1 MKNYNRYGLI
11 PALAAAALALG
22 SCNESIRTYDGQTGI
37 YFAMLQS
44 GSDEENPR
52 YTADSSLPFAL
63 LPSGTDEQTL
73 QLRVKVI
80 GSVADYPRAFAFR
93 TVADR
98 TTAQEGHDY
107 ELPEGD
113 CVVAAGEVYGYIPIR
128 FFRRAS
134 LDGKE
139 LTLTLELLP
148 NEQFDLPLSAWLP
161 VNGTETV
168 GTDVLR
174 HTVTVSDKYVRLD
187 GWSDQ
192 FYGPYSDKKIK
203 LMCSVFDL
211 TLADFQPDAL
221 SYVERKVLG
230 QNFRRYLDGEER
242 AGRTVYEDY
251 LDGEGNPVKMES
263 GPDSAE

>member
-1 MKNYNRYGLI
+1 MKNYRYGLI
-11 PALAAAALALG
+11 TMLAAAALTLG
-22 SCNESIRTYDGQTGI
+22 ACNESIRTYDGRTGV

-52 YTADSSLPFAL
+52 YTAGSSVPFAL

-80 GSVADYPRAFAFR
+80 GAVADYPRALADR
-93 TVADR
+93 PVADR
-98 TTAQEGHDY
+98 TTAEEGHDY

-113 CVVAAGEVYGYIPIR
+113 CVVEAGEVYGYIPIR

-148 NEQFDLPLSAWLP
+148 NEQFDLPLSEWLP

-168 GTDVLR
+168 GTDILR
-174 HTVTVSDKYVRLD
+174 HTVTVSDKYVRLE

-192 FYGPYSDKKIK
+192 FYGTYSDKKIK

-221 SYVERKVLG
+221 SYIERKVLG
-230 QNFRRYLDGEER
+230 QNFRRYLDEEER

-251 LDGEGNPVKMES
+251 LDEEGNPVKMES
-263 GPDSAE
+263 GPDSAK

>member
-1 MKNYNRYGLI
+1 MKNYRYGLI
-11 PALAAAALALG
+11 TTFAAAALGLG
-22 SCNESIRTYDGQTGI
+22 ACDESIRTYDGRTGV

-52 YTADSSLPFAL
+52 YTVDSSVPFAL

-80 GSVADYPRAFAFR
+80 GAVTDYPRVFAYH

-98 TTAQEGHDY
+98 TTAEEGRDY

-113 CVVAAGEVYGYIPIR
+113 CVVEAGEVYGYIPIR

-148 NEQFDLPLSAWLP
+148 NEQFDLPLSEWLP
-161 VNGTETV
+161 VTGTETE
-168 GTDVLR
+168 GTDILR
-174 HTVTVSDKYVRLD
+174 HTVTVSDKYVRLE

-192 FYGPYSDKKIK
+192 FYGTYSDKKIK

-221 SYVERKVLG
+221 SYIERKVLG
-230 QNFRRYLDGEER
+230 QNFRRYLDEEEL

-263 GPDSAE
+263 GPDSAK

>member
-1 MKNYNRYGLI
+1 
-11 PALAAAALALG
+11 
-22 SCNESIRTYDGQTGI
+22 
-37 YFAMLQS
+37 MLQS

-230 QNFRRYLDGEER
+230 QNFRRYLDEEER